1 MEHTLWVSWL
11 VGAGYLAAVARLLA
25 RTETSIRDFCYAA
38 AWVTII
44 FCALLLLFARPA
56 LAGAGVFVTVVGLIL
71 LSSLRFERTGSN
83 LHAYDLVYFLSDL
96 RALGFWIKTDR
107 NMATHVLVRTVAV
120 LVLPTI
126 VGMIE
131 PPALPRWP
139 AALFLLL
146 AIIAF
151 AIAKSFLAPWHY
163 WEKFARP
170 VHFAR
175 LLETVFEA
183 VRAARGGGVLD
194 TSGEARL
201 PEIIESRVASQPTSR
216 PTIILILN
224 ESTFAPW
231 VYPHGRTEPA
241 FEEFF
246 RSDDGR
252 KHGLRADVFGGP
264 TWATEFSVLTGIPS
278 SCYGPFANHIFQWS
292 RDRIN
297 HSLPQHL
304 KKHGYSTGLI
314 YPSEKEFI
322 RSDRFYASLG
332 FDEIRD
338 KRALGAKNDREPD
351 AFYFNHAIGW
361 LKDHDA
367 RRTEPLFL
375 YVLTSS
381 NHYPHTRPL
390 IERGGSLILG
400 NTAAPEREW
409 DEYLIRLRRSCRDYE
424 AFRSQLA
431 GSFPARE
438 FLVVHFGDHQPYFTR
453 LPGKGEWRG
462 WPQDCLPQQEAAY
475 RTYFAIHGV
484 HFEPNLSVTLPET
497 IEAAYLSTV
506 LLAAAGIPLDDIFKI
521 RQELMTHHDGKLY
534 FADEPARHGMIAAQL
549 NRLMIERGL
558 IARH

>member
-1 MEHTLWVSWL
+1 MEHTVWICWL
-11 VGAGYLAAVARLLA
+11 VGIGYLASVARLLA
-25 RTETSIRDFCYAA
+25 RTETSIRDFCYAG
-38 AWVTII
+38 AWVTTI

-56 LAGAGVFVTVVGLIL
+56 LAGAGVFVTVAGLIL
-71 LSSLRFERTGSN
+71 LSHLRFERTGSN

-96 RALGFWIKTDR
+96 PALGFWIKADR
-107 NMATHVLVRTVAV
+107 ETAIDVLVRTAAV
-120 LVLPTI
+120 LVLPI
-126 VGMIE
+126 MVGMIE
-131 PPALPRWP
+131 PPTLPRWP
-139 AALFLLL
+139 AALGFLL
-146 AIIAF
+146 AMITF
-151 AIAKSFLAPWHY
+151 AIAKSFLVPWHY
-163 WEKFARP
+163 WEKFGRP

-175 LLETVFEA
+175 LLETMFEA
-183 VRAARGGGVLD
+183 VKAGRGGGVLD
-194 TSGEARL
+194 TSGGVRL
-201 PEIIESRVASQPTSR
+201 PEIVESGVASQHTSR

-224 ESTFAPW
+224 ELTFAPW
-231 VYPHGRTEPA
+231 VYARGQTEPA
-241 FEEFF
+241 FEQFF

-252 KHGLRADVFGGP
+252 KHGLRAEVFGGP

-278 SCYGPFANHIFQWS
+278 SCYGPFASHIFHWA
-292 RDRIN
+292 RGRIN
-297 HSLPQHL
+297 HSLPQYL

-338 KRALGAKNDREPD
+338 KRALGAKGDREPD

-361 LKDHDA
+361 LKDHYA
-367 RRTEPLFL
+367 RRIEPLFL

-390 IERGGSLILG
+390 IERGSSLVLG

-409 DEYLIRLRRSCRDYE
+409 DEYLIRLRRSCRDYD

-431 GSFPARE
+431 EMFPARE

-453 LPGKGEWRG
+453 LPGKDEWRG

-475 RTYFAIHGV
+475 RTYFTIHGV
-484 HFEPNLSVTLPET
+484 HFEPHLSASLPET

-506 LLAAAGIPLDDIFKI
+506 LLGAAGIPLDDIFKI
-521 RQELMTHHDGKLY
+521 RQELMTLHDGKFY
-534 FADEPARHGMIAAQL
+534 FAGEPAGHGMIATQL